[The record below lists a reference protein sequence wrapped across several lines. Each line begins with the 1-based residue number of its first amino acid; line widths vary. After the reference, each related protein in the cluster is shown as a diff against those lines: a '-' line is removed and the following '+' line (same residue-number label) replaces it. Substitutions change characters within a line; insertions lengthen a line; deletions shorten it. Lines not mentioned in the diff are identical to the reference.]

1 MVPFVSVSLSQSDRY
16 YDLGTYHRQVDTPSA
31 QAQTWVDRGLVWAYA
46 FNHDEA
52 IRCFERAL
60 ELDPDLAIAR
70 WGIAYSVGPN
80 YNKAWEA
87 FDPVDLAA
95 SLARARMELG
105 LATTGRAS
113 AVERAM
119 IEALKGRFPTDDPDD
134 IDALHAGHVSYADA
148 MATLAEVYPDDVDV
162 QALAADALVNV
173 TAWALWDT
181 RTGEPA
187 PGSRVLEAKRI
198 LDDALAV
205 AAGREHP
212 GVLHLYL
219 HTMEMSATPQDALP
233 AADLLRGL
241 VPDAGHLQHMASHI
255 DVLCGDYRNSVV
267 SNLTAVQA
275 DRLFVEREG
284 PLNFY
289 SLYRAHNLHFVVY
302 SAMFEGNSAI
312 ALRAADELAEQLTP
326 ELLAIE
332 SPPMADWL
340 EAFVP
345 LRIHVLVRFGRWD
358 ELISQPVPDDVDLY
372 CTTAATIHYG
382 RGVAHAAKGQI
393 AQAHAEREAF
403 TAAYGRIPE
412 SRYLFN
418 NTARDILAVAAEM
431 LDGEIAYRKAEVDD
445 AFAHLRRAIELD
457 DALPYD
463 EPWGWM
469 QPTRHAYGALLLEQG
484 LVEQAAAVYAA
495 VSGSIPPS
503 AGRASTPATCGAC
516 TAITNACNGWA
527 ARRRRAS
534 SASSWRW
541 RWRVRTCPS
550 PHPAHAGS
558 RSSSHVIDRQVGA
571 SCSSIGLPSES
582 VICTCLPP
590 GPTMTSLR
598 TVTPPVRKR
607 STSASRS
614 ST

>member
-1 MVPFVSVSLSQSDRY
+1 MSVSLREVEPY
-16 YDLGTYHRQVDTPSA
+16 YDLGTYHRPVDTPSPLA
-31 QAQTWVDRGLVWAYA
+31 QIWVDRGLVWAYA

-60 ELDPDLAIAR
+60 EFDADLGMAR

-87 FDPVDLAA
+87 FDPADLAA
-95 SLARARMELG
+95 SLARARMELW
-105 LATTGRAS
+105 LAGNARVS
-113 AVERAM
+113 GVERGL
-119 IEALKGRFPTDDPDD
+119 IEALRARFPTDDPEDT
-134 IDALHAGHVSYADA
+134 DALLAGHASYADA
-148 MATLAEVYPDDVDV
+148 MVKLAAAYPDDIDV
-162 QALAADALVNV
+162 HALAADALVNV

-187 PGSRVLEAKRI
+187 PGSRVVEAKRI
-198 LDDALAV
+198 LDDSLTTP
-205 AAGREHP
+205 AGREHP
-212 GVLHLYL
+212 FVLHLYL
-219 HTMEMSATPQDALP
+219 HTMEMSATPQEALP

-267 SNLTAVQA
+267 SNLTAVQV

-312 ALRAADELAEQLTP
+312 ALRAADELAGQLTP

-345 LRIHVLVRFGRWD
+345 LQIHVLVRFGRWD
-358 ELISQPVPDDVDLY
+358 ELVSQPVPDDVDLY

-382 RGVAHAAKGQI
+382 RGVAHASKGKLP
-393 AQAHAEREAF
+393 QAHAEREAF
-403 TAAYGRIPE
+403 AAAYDRIPE

-418 NTARDILAVAAEM
+418 NTARDILAIAAEM
-431 LDGEIAYRKAEVDD
+431 LDGEIAYREGQIDD

-484 LVEQAAAVYAA
+484 RVDDAAGVYAA
-495 VSGSIPPS
+495 DLGLDPTLSRPCQHPGNVWSLHGYHECLQRLGRS
-503 AGRASTPATCGAC
+503 AEAGIIGQQLALATARADVPIA
-516 TAITNACNGWA
+516 
-527 ARRRRAS
+527 
-534 SASSWRW
+534 
-541 RWRVRTCPS
+541 
-550 PHPAHAGS
+550 
-558 RSSSHVIDRQVGA
+558 A
-571 SCSSIGLPSES
+571 SCACRLEIG
-582 VICTCLPP
+582 
-590 GPTMTSLR
+590 
-598 TVTPPVRKR
+598 
-607 STSASRS
+607 
-614 ST
+614 

>member
-1 MVPFVSVSLSQSDRY
+1 
-16 YDLGTYHRQVDTPSA
+16 
-31 QAQTWVDRGLVWAYA
+31 
-46 FNHDEA
+46 
-52 IRCFERAL
+52 
-60 ELDPDLAIAR
+60 
-70 WGIAYSVGPN
+70 
-80 YNKAWEA
+80 
-87 FDPVDLAA
+87 
-95 SLARARMELG
+95 MELG
-105 LATTGRAS
+105 LASNARAT
-113 AVERAM
+113 ATERGL
-119 IEALKGRFPTDDPDD
+119 IEALAARFPTDDPNDT
-134 IDALHAGHVSYADA
+134 DALLAGHASYADA
-148 MATLAEVYPDDVDV
+148 MAKLAGAYPDDIDV

-181 RTGEPA
+181 RTGDPA
-187 PGSRVLEAKRI
+187 PGSRVVEAKRI
-198 LDDALAV
+198 LDDALATP
-205 AAGREHP
+205 AGREHP

-219 HTMEMSATPQDALP
+219 HALEMSATPQDALP

-241 VPDAGHLQHMASHI
+241 VPDAGHLQHMATHI

-312 ALRAADELAEQLTP
+312 ALQAADELAGQLTP
-326 ELLAIE
+326 ELLAIA

-358 ELISQPVPDDVDLY
+358 DLVSQPVPDDIQLY

-382 RGVAHAAKGQI
+382 RGVAHAAQGQLQ
-393 AQAHAEREAF
+393 QAHAEREAF
-403 TAAYGRIPE
+403 AAAYDRIPE

-431 LDGEIAYRKAEVDD
+431 LDGEIAYREGQFDD

-484 LVEQAAAVYAA
+484 RVEDAAEVYAA
-495 VSGSIPPS
+495 DLGLDPTLSRPCQHPGNVWSLHGYHECLQRLGRTAE
-503 AGRASTPATCGAC
+503 AGIIGQQLALAMARADVPIA
-516 TAITNACNGWA
+516 
-527 ARRRRAS
+527 
-534 SASSWRW
+534 
-541 RWRVRTCPS
+541 
-550 PHPAHAGS
+550 
-558 RSSSHVIDRQVGA
+558 A
-571 SCSSIGLPSES
+571 SCACRLEAG
-582 VICTCLPP
+582 
-590 GPTMTSLR
+590 
-598 TVTPPVRKR
+598 
-607 STSASRS
+607 
-614 ST
+614 